1 MTTPEVPRLHPTG
14 RLIPAALDDAM
25 VNAVVESFYGKAR
38 RDEVI
43 GPVFNRV
50 IPEAEW
56 PAHLKTIAD
65 FWSSML
71 LGSGRYNGRPMPKH
85 MAIPELSDMHF
96 MRWLRLFRET
106 VDQLCPPDIAA
117 LFIERSERIG
127 NSFRMNI
134 AMRRGDDASRPSG
147 AAKRSYVSTRWP
159 STSIDANARTT
170 TPSGVIIPG
179 RVLPRSR

>member
-1 MTTPEVPRLHPTG
+1 MSHPDRPPVGTRLTRIGWETPEGLDEP
-14 RLIPAALDDAM
+14 LIRS
-25 VNAVVESFYGKAR
+25 VVEQFYARAR
-38 RDEVI
+38 RDDVI

-56 PAHLKTIAD
+56 PAHLSKIAD

-71 LGSGRYNGRPMPKH
+71 LGSGRYDGRPMPKH
-85 MAIPELSDMHF
+85 MGIPELSDAHF

-106 VDQLCPPDIAA
+106 VTELCPPDIAA

-134 AMRRGDDASRPSG
+134 YMRRGENIMGMGPLQRETDSVWNPES
-147 AAKRSYVSTRWP
+147 
-159 STSIDANARTT
+159 
-170 TPSGVIIPG
+170 
-179 RVLPRSR
+179 